1 MNTKICCIAGHRKI
15 YDDREIIKA
24 KLEKEI
30 INLIEN
36 HNVKVFYNGSKRQFW
51 VIKHGIWRK

>member
-1 MNTKICCIAGHRKI
+1 MNTKICCFAGHRKI

-36 HNVKVFYNGSKRQFW
+36 HNVKVFYNGSKRQF
-51 VIKHGIWRK
+51 